1 MDPNLILD
9 PSLVCRLCTIDL
21 MEFPECYSIDEDME
35 NLIYM
40 LTSISVRRKIF
51 FFCLKNFKIEFF

>member
-1 MDPNLILD
+1 MDSNFILD

-21 MEFPECYSIDEDME
+21 MKFPECYSIDEEME

-40 LTSISVRRKIF
+40 LTSISVKNIF
-51 FFCLKNFKIEFF
+51 IILFKN